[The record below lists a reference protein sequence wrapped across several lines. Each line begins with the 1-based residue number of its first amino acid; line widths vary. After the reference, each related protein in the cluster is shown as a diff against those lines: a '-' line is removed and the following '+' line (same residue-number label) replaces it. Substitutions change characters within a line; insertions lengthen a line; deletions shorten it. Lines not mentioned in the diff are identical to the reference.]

1 MRSLRCSAAPSIWAT
16 CAPNLSPRAPS
27 VTPPDLGWIGI
38 WLLVVAVVA
47 IIVEAGLAGLWTV
60 RIARRSKVL
69 SERLAAEQARVQA
82 DVERLQ
88 AALAE
93 MAILWQPYGRL
104 LRWVQHPL
112 AIALVQSF
120 VRRRAA
126 GR

>member
-1 MRSLRCSAAPSIWAT
+1 MSWAW
-16 CAPNLSPRAPS
+16 
-27 VTPPDLGWIGI
+27 LGIG
-38 WLLVVAVVA
+38 LLVVAVVA
-47 IIVEAGLAGLWTV
+47 IIVEAALAGIWTA

-69 SERLAAEQARVQA
+69 SERLAAEQARLQA
-82 DVERLQ
+82 DVKRLQ

-112 AIALVQSF
+112 AIAVFQSF
-120 VRRRAA
+120 VRRRAV

>member
-1 MRSLRCSAAPSIWAT
+1 VSDPDWAW
-16 CAPNLSPRAPS
+16 
-27 VTPPDLGWIGI
+27 LGIG
-38 WLLVVAVVA
+38 LLVVAVVA
-47 IIVEAGLAGLWTV
+47 IIVEAALAGIWTA
-60 RIARRSKVL
+60 RIARSSTVL
-69 SERLAAEQARVQA
+69 SERLAAEQARVEA
-82 DVERLQ
+82 DVKRLQ

-112 AIALVQSF
+112 AIAVFQSF